1 MKTTMELSDDLYRRV
16 KKKAA
21 DESTSVKAIVEQALR
36 LYLGRRAAG
45 KRYRLSWNTE
55 SGKLLPGI
63 DLTDRDSLFT
73 AMESDS

>member
-1 MKTTMELSDDLYRRV
+1 MDLSDDLYRRV

-21 DESTSVKAIVEQALR
+21 DEATSVKAVVEQALR
-36 LYLGRRAAG
+36 LYLGRRGSA
-45 KRYRLSWNTE
+45 KPFKLSWNTE
-55 SGKLLPGI
+55 SGVLLPGI

>member
-1 MKTTMELSDDLYRRV
+1 MKTTMDLSDDLYRRV

-21 DESTSVKAIVEQALR
+21 DEATSVKVIVEQALR
-36 LYLGRRAAG
+36 LYLGRRSSVRPF
-45 KRYRLSWNTE
+45 KLSWTTE

-63 DLTDRDSLFT
+63 DLSDRDSLFN